1 MASDFFYFISSLP
14 LLRFGEKVAL
24 TYGTFLSHSMA
35 CLSEQEVA
43 VLDSLQLCPP
53 PQTVCALPV
62 MERWYS
68 EESYLRN
75 LVAAYR
81 ARSRK
86 LDAARWQRENLEY
99 SAQLIKRIEE
109 IMALPNAWEKEQALD
124 LIRWQRLDELGAGH
138 LFDFPAVIVYALRLL
153 LLEKQRRRDEEAGSR
168 FAAELVEAGQ
178 EQAAKQRL
186 DVE

>member
-14 LLRFGEKVAL
+14 LLRFGEKSVL
-24 TYGTFLSHSMA
+24 TYGTFLSRSMD
-35 CLSEQEVA
+35 CLSEPEVA

-53 PQTVCALPV
+53 PQAVSALPV
-62 MERWYS
+62 IEQWYS
-68 EESYLRN
+68 EETYLRN
-75 LVAAYR
+75 LVAGYR

-86 LDAARWQRENLEY
+86 QDSGRWQRDSSEY

-138 LFDFPAVIVYALRLL
+138 LFDFPTVIVYALRLL
-153 LLEKQRRRDEEAGSR
+153 ILEKRRRREEEAGSR
-168 FAAELVEAGQ
+168 FAAVLVEAGQ
-178 EQAAKQRL
+178 EQAAKQRVDL
-186 DVE
+186 E